1 MNVNP
6 VLRLARPAAVL
17 LLAACGGV
25 IPLPA
30 PFPAPA
36 PAPASGG
43 GPAGG
48 TMTASEQAAEVARLV
63 NEHRSRV
70 GCPALVWDGAAARA
84 AQAHSDDMA
93 RRNFFSHTSPDGRT
107 MVDRLRAQGA
117 TYRALAENI
126 ALGQPSAREVVRG
139 WLSSAGHRG
148 NIENCRLTRHG
159 VGVAAG
165 RWTHVFYTPMG

>member
-1 MNVNP
+1 MTVP
-6 VLRLARPAAVL
+6 ILRLARPAAAVL

-36 PAPASGG
+36 PASGG

-48 TMTASEQAAEVARLV
+48 TMTASEQTAEVARLV
-63 NEHRSRV
+63 NDHRARI
-70 GCPALVWDGAAARA
+70 GCRALVWDGAAARA

-93 RRNFFSHTSPDGRT
+93 RRNYFSHTSPDGRS

-117 TYRALAENI
+117 SYRMIAENI
-126 ALGQPSAREVVRG
+126 AFGQPTAREVVRG
-139 WLSSAGHRG
+139 WLASAGHRR
-148 NIENCRLTRHG
+148 NIENCGYTHHG
-159 VGVAAG
+159 VGVSAG
-165 RWTHVFYTPMG
+165 RWTHLFYTPLQ